1 MFILLKQKPVAK
13 KKKKK
18 CPVKEFVLFIHF
30 LNHARRISSRSKLP
44 FLKPSAAQSRQ
55 LTDAGHFQRGSRSN
69 ILRQAGQVPPQVEQ
83 QPSPNKV
90 SLIKLVCSTSPLIS
104 RPPTGRMNG
113 RGRSIRW
120 PRMPTRCPC
129 CKQQRPVCLFRRLHH
144 RPANERGPL
153 AWER

>member
-1 MFILLKQKPVAK
+1 MFILLKPSQLP
-13 KKKKK
+13 KKK
-18 CPVKEFVLFIHF
+18 CPVKEFVLFIH
-30 LNHARRISSRSKLP
+30 LLVNHARRISSRSKLP

-144 RPANERGPL
+144 RLANERGPL